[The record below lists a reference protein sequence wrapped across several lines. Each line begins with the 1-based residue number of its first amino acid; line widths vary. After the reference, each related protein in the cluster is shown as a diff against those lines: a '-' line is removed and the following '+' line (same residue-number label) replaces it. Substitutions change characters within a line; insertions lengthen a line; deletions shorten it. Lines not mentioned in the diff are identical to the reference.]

1 MRVDARCDTAWDFG
15 SFFSSTISAAPHSPL
30 GVGAKSEPDGT
41 LTFSFVSAVKRAL
54 ARFCA
59 ADTEL
64 LRLPIIVSVR
74 LMRDCAV
81 ARSARAALGI
91 AISNSSAKFRHE
103 SAEC

>member
-1 MRVDARCDTAWDFG
+1 M
-15 SFFSSTISAAPHSPL
+15 
-30 GVGAKSEPDGT
+30 GVGAKSEPEGT

-91 AISNSSAKFRHE
+91 AFKQLPKFRHE
-103 SAEC
+103 SAEVLKNHDTTDGKCYYYRYARF